1 LKKINSIRNDPD
13 VMNLLS
19 RLPNETASSLTDKQL
34 SHIKVAIGNG
44 GYRKHKIDCR
54 GTIPIPFYPSRVYF
68 VILMG
73 RNIRA
78 VTRSEK
84 SISLM
89 TTLFLTIVFL
99 SLSTLL
105 GLVMLYILK
114 SALGINLFEGFSLGL
129 WGWLK
134 QTLG

>member
-1 LKKINSIRNDPD
+1 
-13 VMNLLS
+13 MNLLS
-19 RLPNETASSLTDKQL
+19 RLPNETAISLTDKQL

-44 GYRKHKIDCR
+44 GYRKHKIDYR

-68 VILMG
+68 VLLMG

-78 VTRSEK
+78 ITRSEK
-84 SISLM
+84 SIALM
-89 TTLFLTIVFL
+89 TTLFLTVLFL

-105 GLVMLYILK
+105 GLILLYILK
-114 SALGINLFEGFSLGL
+114 SALGINLFEGFSLGI

-134 QTLG
+134 QAFG

>member
-13 VMNLLS
+13 VMNLLC
-19 RLPNETASSLTDKQL
+19 RLPDETALSLTDKQL
-34 SHIKVAIGNG
+34 RHIKVAVGNG
-44 GYRKHKIDCR
+44 GYRKHKIDYR

-68 VILMG
+68 VLLMG
-73 RNIRA
+73 RNIRV
-78 VTRSEK
+78 VTRNEK
-84 SISLM
+84 SMALM
-89 TTLFLTIVFL
+89 TILFLTILFL

-105 GLVMLYILK
+105 GLVLLYILK

-134 QTLG
+134 QTFG

>member
-1 LKKINSIRNDPD
+1 MKKINAIRNDPD

-19 RLPNETASSLTDKQL
+19 RLPAETALSLTDKQL
-34 SHIKVAIGNG
+34 SHIKVAVGNG
-44 GYRKHKIDCR
+44 GYRKHKIDYR

-68 VILMG
+68 VLLMG
-73 RNIRA
+73 RNIRV
-78 VTRSEK
+78 VTRNEK
-84 SISLM
+84 SMALM
-89 TTLFLTIVFL
+89 TILFL

-105 GLVMLYILK
+105 GLVLLYILK

-134 QTLG
+134 QTFG